1 MGRVSTGVRGMQLDD
16 DGDEVVGMICGNKE
30 SNETVMVVSE
40 KGYGKRT
47 NIVEKDE
54 NGNIVLDENGQPNDI
69 YRITNRGGK
78 GVKTINITEK
88 TGKLVAIKNVN
99 DDNDLMIINKSGV
112 TLRTNVSSLSVIGR
126 AAQGVK
132 LIDLGKRNDEIAS
145 VCKVATVAED
155 EIETIT
161 EEGIKPEA
169 TSEVQETNE

>member
-1 MGRVSTGVRGMQLDD
+1 
-16 DGDEVVGMICGNKE
+16 
-30 SNETVMVVSE
+30 
-40 KGYGKRT
+40 
-47 NIVEKDE
+47 
-54 NGNIVLDENGQPNDI
+54 
-69 YRITNRGGK
+69 
-78 GVKTINITEK
+78 
-88 TGKLVAIKNVN
+88 
-99 DDNDLMIINKSGV
+99 MIINKSGV

-155 EIETIT
+155 EIETMT